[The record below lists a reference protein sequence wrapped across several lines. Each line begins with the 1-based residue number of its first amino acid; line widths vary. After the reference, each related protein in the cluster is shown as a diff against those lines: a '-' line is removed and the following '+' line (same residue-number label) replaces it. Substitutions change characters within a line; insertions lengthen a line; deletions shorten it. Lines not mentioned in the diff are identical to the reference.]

1 MLRIVQRVFRNSQ
14 TATMSIR
21 RLVAWSVGV
30 FVAMIGLLIILFGF
44 VIGILTPLLP
54 IGFPIALV
62 GVFVLTRSPWGQ
74 HLIIRLLRRF
84 PKIKRFIPRKLLN
97 ILLSKVNKV

>member
-1 MLRIVQRVFRNSQ
+1 
-14 TATMSIR
+14 MSIR

-30 FVAMIGLLIILFGF
+30 VVASVGLFIILFGF

-54 IGFPIALV
+54 IGLPIALV

-74 HLIIRLLRRF
+74 HLMVRLLDRF
-84 PKIKRFIPRKLLN
+84 PKIKRFIPRRLLN
-97 ILLSKVNKV
+97 VLLTKVNRV

>member
-1 MLRIVQRVFRNSQ
+1 
-14 TATMSIR
+14 MSIR

-30 FVAMIGLLIILFGF
+30 VVASVGLFIILFGF

-54 IGFPIALV
+54 IGLPIALV

-74 HLIIRLLRRF
+74 HLMVRLLDRF
-84 PKIKRFIPRKLLN
+84 PKIKRFIPRRILN
-97 ILLSKVNKV
+97 VLLSKVNRV

>member
-1 MLRIVQRVFRNSQ
+1 
-14 TATMSIR
+14 MSIR

-30 FVAMIGLLIILFGF
+30 LAASVGLFIILFGF

-54 IGFPIALV
+54 IGLPIALV

-74 HLIIRLLRRF
+74 HLMVRMLERYPR
-84 PKIKRFIPRKLLN
+84 IKRLIPRKVLN
-97 ILLSKVNKV
+97 ILLSKLNRV

>member
-1 MLRIVQRVFRNSQ
+1 
-14 TATMSIR
+14 MSIR

-30 FVAMIGLLIILFGF
+30 LAASVGLFIILFGF

-54 IGFPIALV
+54 IGLPIALV

-74 HLIIRLLRRF
+74 HLMVRLLERYPR
-84 PKIKRFIPRKLLN
+84 IKSLIPRRILN
-97 ILLSKVNKV
+97 VVLSKVNRV